1 MGLKVI
7 QAAAYNDARTV
18 YSYCIV
24 LFSFSF
30 QVSAIFCCSS
40 SNSTMS
46 QPATQVSVQ
55 PPDTFSIY
63 SYSKQPVVTSD
74 TLRSGPLADTL
85 RNETLLRDT
94 GASPQYRVKTYSMTQ
109 LLMLSVAHSTKPS
122 FSPKTNNQPLK
133 KFLSLALSS
142 TKVVKNGKILT
153 FKVNFLCQKISES
166 F

>member
-1 MGLKVI
+1 MLRRCLVQVMTFYLNPLLDPVEQDLLFALLKFGKVRGSI
-7 QAAAYNDARTV
+7 PIIPFHPGANMQLLNV
-18 YSYCIV
+18 FF
-24 LFSFSF
+24 LFSF

-94 GASPQYRVKTYSMTQ
+94 GASPQYRVKT
-109 LLMLSVAHSTKPS
+109 
-122 FSPKTNNQPLK
+122 
-133 KFLSLALSS
+133 
-142 TKVVKNGKILT
+142 
-153 FKVNFLCQKISES
+153 
-166 F
+166 